1 MRVAQRRWWRERMF
15 KLRKFFTSG
24 SAVEIPDDGRSLPG
38 TPEGFYAPLTTD
50 SLLMPKNR
58 TQCLKQIRDNN
69 MMSKS
74 LCEAMCCAPVYS
86 LLLSTQ
92 NVPAARE
99 GRWSHAGGFGDLT
112 LLHTSYAVRLARA
125 HMFPPG
131 ASAEEQAAQGAA
143 WHAVIFW
150 SALFYHLPLLAHLE
164 GELFSGR
171 GWQPGISVPDEAY
184 RFRFRQIPPQGT
196 EAQQLAAVIAGGL
209 LPEGAAA
216 WLATVPGA
224 LQNLAGA
231 FWHQHPEMALIRDVL
246 QEAARQAESPLLNG
260 GIVATVSHI
269 ASAEVV
275 TGEVVASGK
284 TESTEASAVSGE
296 EAAAEGNTVFGNAA
310 ESVQEQSEMRQQQAE
325 KPTTPDSSEGSE
337 DDTACET
344 ESIPTDEDTA
354 MLVSMFAEEARAPEK
369 GEDDLPSGEVV
380 APVSSTGDISA
391 AGHGEICQSY
401 QDAEQQEYCEAESDA
416 VNPDLTGERFL
427 EWLKDGLKNGSLS
440 FNNKGDKIHVVAGFV
455 FIPVPGVFYDYLKAR
470 QLPGEKRE
478 ELQAAFERLNIH
490 KRKDNQRFYHARI
503 AEAPG
508 KTHDYKILKGYLI
521 KGRGLM
527 DTGDLNDSPN
537 FFFSERRR

>member
-1 MRVAQRRWWRERMF
+1 MF

-275 TGEVVASGK
+275 TGDVVASGK

-354 MLVSMFAEEARAPEK
+354 MLVSMFAEEARVPEK

>member
-1 MRVAQRRWWRERMF
+1 MF

-74 LCEAMCCAPVYS
+74 LCEAMCCAPIYS

-164 GELFSGR
+164 GELFSCR

-184 RFRFRQIPPQGT
+184 RFRFRLIPPQGT

-260 GIVATVSHI
+260 GIVATASHI

-284 TESTEASAVSGE
+284 TESTVASAVSGE
-296 EAAAEGNTVFGNAA
+296 GAAAEGNTVFGNAA
-310 ESVQEQSEMRQQQAE
+310 ESVQEQSEMQQQQAE

-337 DDTACET
+337 DDAACET
-344 ESIPTDEDTA
+344 ESISTDEDTA

-369 GEDDLPSGEVV
+369 GEDDSPSGEVV
-380 APVSSTGDISA
+380 APVSSTGEISA

-478 ELQAAFERLNIH
+478 VLQAAFERLNIH

-527 DTGDLNDSPN
+527 DTGALNDSPN

>member
-1 MRVAQRRWWRERMF
+1 MF

-24 SAVEIPDDGRSLPG
+24 SAVEIPDDGRSVPG

-58 TQCLKQIRDNN
+58 AQCLKQIRDNN
-69 MMSKS
+69 MMPKP

-164 GELFSGR
+164 GKLFSGR

-184 RFRFRQIPPQGT
+184 RFRFRQLPPQGT

-260 GIVATVSHI
+260 GIVATASHI
-269 ASAEVV
+269 ASAEVF
-275 TGEVVASGK
+275 TGEVVVSGK
-284 TESTEASAVSGE
+284 TESTVASAVSGE
-296 EAAAEGNTVFGNAA
+296 EAAAEGNTVSGNAA
-310 ESVQEQSEMRQQQAE
+310 ESVQEQPEMRQQQAE

-337 DDTACET
+337 DDAGCET

-369 GEDDLPSGEVV
+369 GEDDSPSGEVV
-380 APVSSTGDISA
+380 APVSSTGEISA

-455 FIPVPGVFYDYLKAR
+455 FIPVPGIFYDYLKAR

-478 ELQAAFERLNIH
+478 VLQTAFERLNIH

-503 AEAPG
+503 AEALG
-508 KTHDYKILKGYLI
+508 KTHGYKILKGYLI

-537 FFFSERRR
+537 FFFSERRRSVFW

>member
-1 MRVAQRRWWRERMF
+1 
-15 KLRKFFTSG
+15 
-24 SAVEIPDDGRSLPG
+24 
-38 TPEGFYAPLTTD
+38 
-50 SLLMPKNR
+50 
-58 TQCLKQIRDNN
+58 
-69 MMSKS
+69 
-74 LCEAMCCAPVYS
+74 
-86 LLLSTQ
+86 
-92 NVPAARE
+92 
-99 GRWSHAGGFGDLT
+99 
-112 LLHTSYAVRLARA
+112 
-125 HMFPPG
+125 
-131 ASAEEQAAQGAA
+131 
-143 WHAVIFW
+143 
-150 SALFYHLPLLAHLE
+150 
-164 GELFSGR
+164 
-171 GWQPGISVPDEAY
+171 
-184 RFRFRQIPPQGT
+184 
-196 EAQQLAAVIAGGL
+196 
-209 LPEGAAA
+209 
-216 WLATVPGA
+216 
-224 LQNLAGA
+224 
-231 FWHQHPEMALIRDVL
+231 
-246 QEAARQAESPLLNG
+246 
-260 GIVATVSHI
+260 
-269 ASAEVV
+269 
-275 TGEVVASGK
+275 
-284 TESTEASAVSGE
+284 
-296 EAAAEGNTVFGNAA
+296 
-310 ESVQEQSEMRQQQAE
+310 MRQQQAE

-337 DDTACET
+337 DDAGCET

-369 GEDDLPSGEVV
+369 GEDDSPSGEVV
-380 APVSSTGDISA
+380 APVSSTGEISA

>member
-1 MRVAQRRWWRERMF
+1 MF

-24 SAVEIPDDGRSLPG
+24 SAVEIPDDGRSVPG

-58 TQCLKQIRDNN
+58 AQCLKQIRDNN
-69 MMSKS
+69 MMPKP

-164 GELFSGR
+164 GKLFSGR

-184 RFRFRQIPPQGT
+184 RFRFRQLPPQGT

-246 QEAARQAESPLLNG
+246 QESARQAESPLLNG
-260 GIVATVSHI
+260 GIVATASHI

-275 TGEVVASGK
+275 TGEVVVSGK
-284 TESTEASAVSGE
+284 TESTVAPAVSGE
-296 EAAAEGNTVFGNAA
+296 EAAAEGNTVSGNAA
-310 ESVQEQSEMRQQQAE
+310 ESVQEQPEMRQQQAE
-325 KPTTPDSSEGSE
+325 KPTTPDSSEVQRTMQHVKWRVYRQMKIQLCWS
-337 DDTACET
+337 AC
-344 ESIPTDEDTA
+344 
-354 MLVSMFAEEARAPEK
+354 L
-369 GEDDLPSGEVV
+369 
-380 APVSSTGDISA
+380 
-391 AGHGEICQSY
+391 
-401 QDAEQQEYCEAESDA
+401 
-416 VNPDLTGERFL
+416 
-427 EWLKDGLKNGSLS
+427 
-440 FNNKGDKIHVVAGFV
+440 
-455 FIPVPGVFYDYLKAR
+455 
-470 QLPGEKRE
+470 
-478 ELQAAFERLNIH
+478 
-490 KRKDNQRFYHARI
+490 
-503 AEAPG
+503 
-508 KTHDYKILKGYLI
+508 
-521 KGRGLM
+521 
-527 DTGDLNDSPN
+527 
-537 FFFSERRR
+537 RRRRGRRKRGRMTRHLARWLRLFHRQERYQQRAMGKSVSRIKTLSNRNTVKQNLMLLILI

>member
-1 MRVAQRRWWRERMF
+1 MF

-24 SAVEIPDDGRSLPG
+24 SAVEIPDDGRSVPG

-58 TQCLKQIRDNN
+58 AQCLKQIRDNN
-69 MMSKS
+69 MMPKP

-184 RFRFRQIPPQGT
+184 RFRFRQLPPQGT

-246 QEAARQAESPLLNG
+246 QERPAR
-260 GIVATVSHI
+260 
-269 ASAEVV
+269 
-275 TGEVVASGK
+275 
-284 TESTEASAVSGE
+284 
-296 EAAAEGNTVFGNAA
+296 
-310 ESVQEQSEMRQQQAE
+310 
-325 KPTTPDSSEGSE
+325 
-337 DDTACET
+337 
-344 ESIPTDEDTA
+344 
-354 MLVSMFAEEARAPEK
+354 
-369 GEDDLPSGEVV
+369 
-380 APVSSTGDISA
+380 
-391 AGHGEICQSY
+391 
-401 QDAEQQEYCEAESDA
+401 
-416 VNPDLTGERFL
+416 
-427 EWLKDGLKNGSLS
+427 LK
-440 FNNKGDKIHVVAGFV
+440 V
-455 FIPVPGVFYDYLKAR
+455 R
-470 QLPGEKRE
+470 C
-478 ELQAAFERLNIH
+478 
-490 KRKDNQRFYHARI
+490 
-503 AEAPG
+503 
-508 KTHDYKILKGYLI
+508 
-521 KGRGLM
+521 
-527 DTGDLNDSPN
+527 
-537 FFFSERRR
+537 

>member
-1 MRVAQRRWWRERMF
+1 MF

-24 SAVEIPDDGRSLPG
+24 SAVEIPDDGRSVPG

-58 TQCLKQIRDNN
+58 AQCLKQIRDNN
-69 MMSKS
+69 MMPKP

-184 RFRFRQIPPQGT
+184 RFRFRQLPPQGT

-246 QEAARQAESPLLNG
+246 QESARQAESPLLNG
-260 GIVATVSHI
+260 GIVATASHI

-275 TGEVVASGK
+275 TGEVVVSGK
-284 TESTEASAVSGE
+284 TESTVAPAVSGE
-296 EAAAEGNTVFGNAA
+296 EAAAEGNTVSGNAA
-310 ESVQEQSEMRQQQAE
+310 ESVQEQPEMRQQQAE

-337 DDTACET
+337 DDAACEM

-369 GEDDLPSGEVV
+369 GEDDSPSGEVV
-380 APVSSTGDISA
+380 APVSSTGEISA
-391 AGHGEICQSY
+391 AGDDEEDFIAWLKMGLSSGMI
-401 QDAEQQEYCEAESDA
+401 EANTPSA
-416 VNPDLTGERFL
+416 RVHYIAGYVFLSVPDIFFLYRKLTGSQRERKNIQALFERTCIHKIREGERFFSVRL
-427 EWLKDGLKNGSLS
+427 YS
-440 FNNKGDKIHVVAGFV
+440 
-455 FIPVPGVFYDYLKAR
+455 VP
-470 QLPGEKRE
+470 EKTG
-478 ELQAAFERLNIH
+478 N
-490 KRKDNQRFYHARI
+490 Y
-503 AEAPG
+503 
-508 KTHDYKILKGYLI
+508 KTVSGYLV
-521 KGRGLM
+521 KGRYLYGY
-527 DTGDLNDSPN
+527 NKVPEDSAFIIFP
-537 FFFSERRR
+537 